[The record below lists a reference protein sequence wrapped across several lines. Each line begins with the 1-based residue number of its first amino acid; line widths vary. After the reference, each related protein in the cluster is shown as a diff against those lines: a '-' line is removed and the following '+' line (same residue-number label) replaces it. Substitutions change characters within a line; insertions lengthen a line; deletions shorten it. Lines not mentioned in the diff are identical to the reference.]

1 LLSAAFLPRRVVAGA
16 PATAM
21 TLEEKYMVD
30 RNQAIALW
38 RQYNEEDSLF
48 RHALSVEAAM
58 RHFAEKYDED
68 VEFWGIVGLLH
79 DVDYGRFPKE
89 HLAHAR
95 TILEEAGCGEVLIR
109 AVLSHGWGLCSDV
122 EPILRMEKVLYAV
135 DELTGFIAAC
145 AYVRPSRSVLDMEVK
160 SVKKKWKAAGFAAG
174 VNRDVVEKGAA
185 MMGVSLDELIEETIL
200 ALRKAA
206 AEVGLKGSA

>member
-1 LLSAAFLPRRVVAGA
+1 
-16 PATAM
+16 M
-21 TLEEKYMVD
+21 D

-58 RHFAEKYDED
+58 RHFAEKYGED

-95 TILEEAGCGEVLIR
+95 TILEEAGCDEVLIR

-185 MMGVSLDELIEETIL
+185 MMGISLDELIEETIL

-206 AEVGLKGSA
+206 TEVGLKGSL